1 MKEFHSVIWK
11 WSPSVCPPPVS
22 LACSAWQH
30 VFFGTLKLI
39 IAFERLL
46 LLLLAGEKLS
56 DSLATSWRRRGAER
70 AGSNGWIYII
80 VQRRQDGNE
89 APPSQAADAPQRNIN
104 DDDKSSRER
113 ERVSER
119 KTAVAAVAA
128 WLQQNSTIFLICL
141 EIAINLYRN

>member
-80 VQRRQDGNE
+80 VQRQDGNE

-119 KTAVAAVAA
+119 KTAVAAVTA